1 MGVLKLWTTMLRIKM
16 STERGNLSCLREV
29 ASILVCLLSFGFCA
43 CAAKPTDVLSSPQ
56 SAPEY
61 RLAIRLLPDA
71 RRLEGSGTVQLPA
84 ANVARN
90 SIDLSLSELMSDLRV
105 VVVSPAVSAGEARL
119 DKTLRP
125 YSRSG
130 WGTTTWRINPPQPF
144 PPNEPILLRFSY
156 AGGGEDT
163 SFIFYL
169 GPEASFAGGIAT
181 AWYPEVEET
190 TYDSDGRLRGQRG
203 TGRLDFLVPAGY
215 TVYAPGIMRS
225 SPKEM
230 SEGTFR
236 FEINDLT
243 FFSFGAAKYTVQRW
257 SGTIP
262 TSLYLLRPREN
273 GSEFLPGAARVLGA
287 LTQEFG
293 PYPHSEF
300 AIIEVPAKEADR
312 AGFDGASVDGF
323 IFVNSDFVD
332 KGFNTAFF
340 GHEISHQWWGSLI
353 TSKALEG
360 RWMLS
365 EGMAQFG
372 SLRAVEILEGEEA
385 AERYRRTGYPG
396 YIPDQCALGYFK
408 LFGKGLDHP
417 LFNLPMEGSQARL
430 LADSKGFIVWDML
443 SREVGR
449 AEFSRILRD
458 FVREHA
464 YQRVGW
470 DEFLNAVEA
479 GSGKDLKWFYAQW
492 LEHTGVPDY
501 RLAWRQEGNSLRGT
515 VSQPAPYFRATLEV
529 EIQGPQSSIV
539 KVIEIAGANASFNW
553 SVPFRANTVTLD
565 PHYRVLRRTPEFRAQ
580 SPQQPN

>member
-1 MGVLKLWTTMLRIKM
+1 
-16 STERGNLSCLREV
+16 
-29 ASILVCLLSFGFCA
+29 
-43 CAAKPTDVLSSPQ
+43 
-56 SAPEY
+56 
-61 RLAIRLLPDA
+61 
-71 RRLEGSGTVQLPA
+71 
-84 ANVARN
+84 
-90 SIDLSLSELMSDLRV
+90 MSDLQV
-105 VVVSPAVSAGEARL
+105 EVVSPTVSAGEARL

-125 YSRSG
+125 YSRTG
-130 WGTTTWRINPPQPF
+130 WGTMTWRINPPQPF

-163 SFIFYL
+163 SFIFSL

-181 AWYPEVEET
+181 AWYPEVEEPT
-190 TYDSDGRLRGQRG
+190 DEKDGRLRGQRG
-203 TGRLDFLVPAGY
+203 TGTLDFLVPNTY
-215 TVYAPGIMRS
+215 TIYATGTMRS
-225 SPKEM
+225 LAQEM
-230 SEGTFR
+230 SQGTFR
-236 FEINDLT
+236 FEINDPSY
-243 FFSFGAAKYTVQRW
+243 FSFGAAKYTAQRR

-262 TSLYLLRPREN
+262 TLLYLLRAREN
-273 GSEFLPGAARVLGA
+273 ALEFLTGAARTLDT

-300 AIIEVPAKEADR
+300 AIIEVPTKEADQ

-372 SLRAVEILEGEEA
+372 SLRAVEILEGEAA

-396 YIPDQCALGYFK
+396 YIPEQCALGYFT
-408 LFGKGLDHP
+408 LLGKGLDHP
-417 LFNLPMEGSQARL
+417 LFNLPKDGSQARQ
-430 LADSKGFIVWDML
+430 LADSKGFIVLDML
-443 SREVGR
+443 SRMVGR
-449 AEFSRILRD
+449 NIFSRILQD
-458 FVREHA
+458 FVREHQ

-470 DEFLNAVEA
+470 DEFLAAVET
-479 GSGKDLKWFYAQW
+479 GSDKDLKWFYAQW
-492 LEHTGVPDY
+492 LEQTGAPDY
-501 RLAWRQEGNSLRGT
+501 RLTWKQKGNTLRGT

-539 KVIEIAGANASFNW
+539 KVVEIGGAQASFDS
-553 SVPFRANTVTLD
+553 SVPFQANTVTLD
-565 PHYRVLRRTPEFRAQ
+565 PHYQVLRWTPEFRAQ
-580 SPQQPN
+580 SQPQAKPR

>member
-1 MGVLKLWTTMLRIKM
+1 MLRTKM
-16 STERGNLSCLREV
+16 STERGKLSCLRTV
-29 ASILVCLLSFGFCA
+29 ASILVLLLSFGLCA
-43 CAAKPTDVLSSPQ
+43 CAAKHTDVLSSPR
-56 SAPEY
+56 SAPHY
-61 RLAIRLLPDA
+61 KLAIHLLPDA
-71 RRLEGSGTVQLPA
+71 HRLEGSGTLQLPA
-84 ANVARN
+84 ANAARN
-90 SIDLSLSELMSDLRV
+90 SVDLSLSELMSDLQV
-105 VVVSPAVSAGEARL
+105 EVVSPTVSAGEARL

-125 YSRSG
+125 YSRKG
-130 WGTTTWRINPPQPF
+130 WGTMTWRINPPQPF

-163 SFIFYL
+163 SFIFSL

-181 AWYPEVEET
+181 AWYPEVEEPT
-190 TYDSDGRLRGQRG
+190 DEKDGRLRGQRG
-203 TGRLDFLVPAGY
+203 TGTLDFLVPNTY
-215 TVYAPGIMRS
+215 TIYATGTMRS
-225 SPKEM
+225 LAQEM
-230 SEGTFR
+230 SQGTFR
-236 FEINDLT
+236 FEINDPSY
-243 FFSFGAAKYTVQRW
+243 FSFGAAKYTAQRR

-262 TSLYLLRPREN
+262 TLLYLLRPREN
-273 GSEFLPGAARVLGA
+273 ALEFLTGAARTLDT

-300 AIIEVPAKEADR
+300 AIIEVPTKEADQ

-372 SLRAVEILEGEEA
+372 SLRAVEILEGEAA

-396 YIPDQCALGYFK
+396 YIPEQCALGYFT
-408 LFGKGLDHP
+408 LLGKGLDHP
-417 LFNLPMEGSQARL
+417 LFNLPKDGSQARQ
-430 LADSKGFIVWDML
+430 LADSKGFIVLDML
-443 SREVGR
+443 SRMVGR
-449 AEFSRILRD
+449 NIFSRILQD
-458 FVREHA
+458 FVREHQ

-470 DEFLNAVEA
+470 DEFLAAVEA
-479 GSGKDLKWFYAQW
+479 GSDKDLKWFYAQW
-492 LEHTGVPDY
+492 LEQTGAPDY
-501 RLAWRQEGNSLRGT
+501 RLTWKQKGNTLRGT

-529 EIQGPQSSIV
+529 EIQGPQSSVV
-539 KVIEIAGANASFNW
+539 KVVEIGGAQASFDS

-565 PHYRVLRRTPEFRAQ
+565 PHYQVLRWTPEFRAQ
-580 SPQQPN
+580 SQPQAKPR